1 MGKPAVAQDQQ
12 QHLWTIKYDISED
25 LGIPDGDL
33 RIPGAT
39 ISLVFKQNIIS
50 QDSAGF

>member
-1 MGKPAVAQDQQ
+1 MGKPGVAEDQQ
-12 QHLWTIKYDISED
+12 QHIGTTKCDISED

-39 ISLVFKQNIIS
+39 I
-50 QDSAGF
+50 